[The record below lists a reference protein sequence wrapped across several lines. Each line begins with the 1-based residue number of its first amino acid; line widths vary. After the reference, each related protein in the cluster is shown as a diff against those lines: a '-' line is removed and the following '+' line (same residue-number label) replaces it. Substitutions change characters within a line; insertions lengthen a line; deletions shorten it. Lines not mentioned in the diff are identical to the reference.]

1 MSLVMDHV
9 IILVDDL
16 ERASTDF
23 TGLGF
28 TVTSG
33 GEHGEGLTHNALIHF
48 EDGTFF
54 ELFAYKRGWRA
65 SVLRWLYRA
74 GTLGFLARSRR
85 RGGLFRFIELS
96 DMPEGLVDFCL
107 LADSLRAATNA
118 TEQANLPTPDPLS
131 SSRVRPDG
139 QEVRWDIISILTPAL
154 PFLRSPYAPLIA
166 PDPKATRH
174 DNGAQGIACL
184 QIESSD
190 PATLTRLYA
199 RLLGTPPLAGAQE
212 HGDATVFRVGS
223 GMLEVVESEPRAPAS
238 RRTRPLPR
246 ALRSL
251 TLKAPPG
258 TAARTLDLARTHG
271 ANIHLMATNST
282 WLPSG

>member
-16 ERASTDF
+16 ERASADF
-23 TGLGF
+23 EALGF
-28 TVTSG
+28 TVTPG

-48 EDGTFF
+48 ADGTFF

-74 GTLGFLARSRR
+74 GGLGFLARSRR
-85 RGGLFRFIELS
+85 RGALFRFIELS
-96 DMPEGLVDFCL
+96 GMPEGLVDFCL
-107 LADSLRAATNA
+107 LADSLKAATDA

-166 PDPKATRH
+166 PDPEATHH
-174 DNGAQGIACL
+174 DNGAQGIARL
-184 QIESSD
+184 QIESPD
-190 PATLTRLYA
+190 PATLTQLYT
-199 RLLGTPPLAGAQE
+199 RLLGTAPLARNQE
-212 HGDATVFRVGS
+212 HGVASVFRVGS
-223 GMLEVVESEPRAPAS
+223 GMLEIVETEPRPSAAH
-238 RRTRPLPR
+238 RTRVPPR

-271 ANIHLMATNST
+271 ANIHLMATDSA
-282 WLPSG
+282 

>member
-16 ERASTDF
+16 ERASADF
-23 TGLGF
+23 EALGF
-28 TVTSG
+28 TVTPG

-48 EDGTFF
+48 ADGTFF

-74 GTLGFLARSRR
+74 GALGFLARSRG
-85 RGGLFRFIELS
+85 RGGLFRFIELT

-107 LADSLRAATNA
+107 LADSLKAATDA

-154 PFLRSPYAPLIA
+154 PFLRSPYAPSIA
-166 PDPKATRH
+166 PDPQATRH
-174 DNGAQGIACL
+174 DNGARGIARL
-184 QIESSD
+184 QIESRD
-190 PATLTRLYA
+190 PATLTQLYA
-199 RLLGTPPLAGAQE
+199 QLLGTAPLTGTQE
-212 HGDATVFRVGS
+212 HGEVTAFRAGS
-223 GMLEVVESEPRAPAS
+223 GVLEIVESEPRASAS
-238 RRTRPLPR
+238 PRTRVRPR

-271 ANIHLMATNST
+271 ANIDLVATDSV
-282 WLPSG
+282 

>member
-9 IILVDDL
+9 IIFVDDL
-16 ERASTDF
+16 ERASADF
-23 TGLGF
+23 RALGF
-28 TVTSG
+28 TVTPG
-33 GEHGEGLTHNALIHF
+33 GEHGEGLSHNALIHF
-48 EDGTFF
+48 ADGTFF
-54 ELFAYKRGWRA
+54 ELLAFKRGWRTT
-65 SVLRWLYRA
+65 VLRGLYRA
-74 GTLGFLARSRR
+74 GALGFLARSRR

-107 LADSLRAATNA
+107 LADSLKAATDA

-139 QEVRWDIISILTPAL
+139 QEVSWGIISILTPAL
-154 PFLRSPYAPLIA
+154 PFLRSPYAPPIA
-166 PDPKATRH
+166 PDPEATRH
-174 DNGAQGIACL
+174 DNGAQGIARL

-190 PATLTRLYA
+190 PATLTRQYA
-199 RLLGTPPLAGAQE
+199 KLLGTRPLAGTEE

-223 GMLEVVESEPRAPAS
+223 GVLEIVESETRASASPRTRAP
-238 RRTRPLPR
+238 RR

-258 TAARTLDLARTHG
+258 TSARTLDPARTHG
-271 ANIHLMATNST
+271 ASLHLMATS
-282 WLPSG
+282 LG

>member
-16 ERASTDF
+16 ERASADF
-23 TGLGF
+23 EALGF
-28 TVTSG
+28 TVTPG

-48 EDGTFF
+48 ADGTFF

-74 GTLGFLARSRR
+74 GALGFLARSRG
-85 RGGLFRFIELS
+85 RGGLFRFIELT

-107 LADSLRAATNA
+107 LADSLQAATDA

-154 PFLRSPYAPLIA
+154 PFLRSPYVPPIA
-166 PDPKATRH
+166 PAPQATRH
-174 DNGAQGIACL
+174 DNGAHGIARL

-190 PATLTRLYA
+190 PATLARLYA
-199 RLLGTPPLAGAQE
+199 QLLGTAPLTGTQE
-212 HGDATVFRVGS
+212 HGEATVFRVGAAV
-223 GMLEVVESEPRAPAS
+223 LEIIESEPLASAAP
-238 RRTRPLPR
+238 RTRPPRR

-251 TLKAPPG
+251 TLKAPAG
-258 TAARTLDLARTHG
+258 TAARTLDPTRTHG
-271 ANIHLMATNST
+271 ANIHLMATDSA
-282 WLPSG
+282 

>member
-16 ERASTDF
+16 ERASADF
-23 TGLGF
+23 RALGF
-28 TVTSG
+28 TVTPG

-48 EDGTFF
+48 ADGTFF
-54 ELFAYKRGWRA
+54 ELLAYKRGWRTSA
-65 SVLRWLYRA
+65 LRWLYRRGA
-74 GTLGFLARSRR
+74 LGLLARSRR

-107 LADSLRAATNA
+107 LAESLAAATEA
-118 TEQANLPTPDPLS
+118 TEQANLPTPAPLS

-154 PFLRSPYAPLIA
+154 PFLRSPYAPAIT
-166 PDPKATRH
+166 PDPKATHHR
-174 DNGAQGIACL
+174 NGARGIARL

-199 RLLGTPPLAGAQE
+199 QLLGTTPLAGTQE
-212 HGDATVFRVGS
+212 HGEATVFRVGS
-223 GMLEVVESEPRAPAS
+223 GRIEIVESEPHAS
-238 RRTRPLPR
+238 ASPRTRALPR

-251 TLKAPPG
+251 TLKAPLG
-258 TAARTLDLARTHG
+258 TAARTLDPTHAHG
-271 ANIHLMATNST
+271 AKIHLMATDSA
-282 WLPSG
+282 